1 MACEYYQSER
11 NTVKYFVETLH
22 KEGLVDI
29 SVKCH
34 QENGLGTTA
43 LHLAAIC
50 NKKDLA
56 VILVQAGC
64 SLKEQDIKVIL
75 NLLFH

>member
-1 MACEYYQSER
+1 M
-11 NTVKYFVETLH
+11 KYFVDTLH

-34 QENGLGTTA
+34 RENGLGTTA
-43 LHLAAIC
+43 LHLAAIR

-56 VILVQAGC
+56 EILVQAGC
-64 SLKEQDIKVIL
+64 SLKEQDIKVKL
-75 NLLFH
+75 EK